1 MEEMDSGVNE
11 ASGAGSI
18 PTVEESPTYDDQSV
32 QENETE
38 EGSDDTQEASKED
51 SRFDKHPRF
60 QKMQKTIRELKQY
73 KSDLDTYK
81 STYQNAIEFHNWL
94 TQNPKL
100 IPKVMEAL
108 QGELG
113 QDSAQQ
119 PEDVY
124 ADLDPKLA
132 ERFRSMEKAL
142 DEQKQEKMTS
152 QQKATQ
158 EYLSSVDDHFD
169 SLLEKDGFVK
179 PNGQVDED
187 IVNMY
192 STHVRS
198 LLDNFA
204 QNPERPT
211 LKEVNRAYDYVKKGV
226 QKLVN
231 RELSKITKTIP
242 HAPPTGS
249 KRGATPQNTP
259 SAKVYTNADIERLL
273 LG

>member
-1 MEEMDSGVNE
+1 MDSGVNE
-11 ASGAGSI
+11 VSGAGSI
-18 PTVEESPTYDDQSV
+18 PTVEESPTYDEQSV
-32 QENETE
+32 QEQENETE
-38 EGSDDTQEASKED
+38 EGDDDTQETSKEVQP
-51 SRFDKHPRF
+51 FHKHPRF
-60 QKMQKTIRELKQY
+60 QKMQKTITELKHNKTELDWY
-73 KSDLDTYK
+73 KN
-81 STYQNAIEFHNWL
+81 TYQKAIQFHDWL

-113 QDSAQQ
+113 QDNAQQ

>member
-1 MEEMDSGVNE
+1 MKKMDSGVNE

-81 STYQNAIEFHNWL
+81 STYQNAIQFHNWL

-113 QDSAQQ
+113 QETAQQ

-142 DEQKQEKMTS
+142 DEQKQEKMTHE
-152 QQKATQ
+152 QKAAQ
-158 EYLSSVDDHFD
+158 EYLSSVDEHFD

>member
-1 MEEMDSGVNE
+1 
-11 ASGAGSI
+11 
-18 PTVEESPTYDDQSV
+18 
-32 QENETE
+32 
-38 EGSDDTQEASKED
+38 
-51 SRFDKHPRF
+51 
-60 QKMQKTIRELKQY
+60 
-73 KSDLDTYK
+73 
-81 STYQNAIEFHNWL
+81 
-94 TQNPKL
+94 
-100 IPKVMEAL
+100 
-108 QGELG
+108 
-113 QDSAQQ
+113 
-119 PEDVY
+119 
-124 ADLDPKLA
+124 
-132 ERFRSMEKAL
+132 MEKAL